1 MNIQEKDIIF
11 DPYKNQLEDKNLLT
25 KYLQF
30 ISNNYCTNIEEKI
43 PLFIKNNTLIQFKK
57 LTTEQLDLLIHFL
70 IKNNQ
75 LSYLEN
81 NLFIFQNI
89 SHTMVT
95 IPTLLKKD
103 LFLFYHQKN
112 FDYFHPN
119 NIFNIFMDIFES
131 RIEFYGDKKNQ
142 NIQYQNYLSDIF
154 DIFSIILLD
163 KPSNIQHLDL
173 LSQELFAKIH
183 FNHFSTFYFQNQ
195 NFLWNNI
202 FNYDLI
208 LKKIHTIH
216 NHWKIHLSNQI
227 LSNTL
232 KSSIRQSNNKI

>member
-1 MNIQEKDIIF
+1 MNIQEEDIIF
-11 DPYKNQLEDKNLLT
+11 DPYKNQLDDKNLLT

-30 ISNNYCTNIEEKI
+30 ISMNYCSDIEEKI

-70 IKNNQ
+70 MKNNQ

-81 NLFIFQNI
+81 NLLIFQNI
-89 SHTMVT
+89 SHTILT

-103 LFLFYHQKN
+103 LFLFYHQKE
-112 FDYFHPN
+112 FDYFHSN

-131 RIEFYGDKKNQ
+131 RIEFYGDKENQ

-163 KPSNIQHLDL
+163 KPSNIQYLDF
-173 LSQELFAKIH
+173 LSQEPFARKH
-183 FNHFSTFYFQNQ
+183 FQHFSYFYFQNQ

-202 FNYDLI
+202 FDDDLI
-208 LKKIHTIH
+208 LKKIYAIH
-216 NHWKIHLSNQI
+216 NHWKIQLSNQI

-232 KSSIRQSNNKI
+232 KVSLKQYHNKI